1 MIEQQS
7 RDSFHVTLSKWK
19 VWTLSTLCLL
29 ISCIPLLPLVIFLE
43 PILTGKTAISTDFIF
58 RMVIFGPMFL
68 FFAGIAIYIIRQR
81 DAPFS
86 RLTSNEF
93 SGTTNF
99 KKRSFVWTPN
109 TIVYSLNGGNLVLA
123 NFEVSQSRW
132 SKLWGGPKEAAV
144 IYHPFAK
151 QSRDD
156 VLAAIDRLSPY
167 PVKRTSAWGM
177 ALNN

>member
-1 MIEQQS
+1 MSKFES
-7 RDSFHVTLSKWK
+7 NNDFHVILSKWK
-19 VWTLSTLCLL
+19 VWTLSILCLL
-29 ISCIPLLPLVIFLE
+29 ISCIPLLALVIFLE

-68 FFAGIAIYIIRQR
+68 FFAGIAIYIIRQS

-93 SGTTNF
+93 SGTKNF

-109 TIVYSLNGGNLVLA
+109 TVLYSIKNNNIVLA
-123 NFEVSQSRW
+123 NLDASQSRAG
-132 SKLWGGPKEAAV
+132 KLWGGPKEAV
-144 IYHPFAK
+144 IVYNSLAK
-151 QSRDD
+151 QKRED

-167 PVKRTSAWGM
+167 PVERTTLWGT
-177 ALNN
+177 ASR